1 MIVGAIEDR
10 GLHVTDQ
17 VLKEGA
23 DDDVNDLANL
33 QVNCRCQGRIRVE
46 TLELHTASDVLFGGL
61 LVELVES
68 CVSKLMGIDRASE
81 VE

>member
-23 DDDVNDLANL
+23 DDDVDDLANL
-33 QVNCRCQGRIRVE
+33 QVNCRCEGRSCVE
-46 TLELHTASDVLFGGL
+46 TLELHTASNILLGGL

-68 CVSKLMGIDRASE
+68 CISKFMGVD
-81 VE
+81 